1 MELSCP
7 TSWRELT
14 QEQLHYVLFL
24 LATFADP
31 VVVKTYMF
39 IRFAGIYL
47 GDYIRQYP

>member
-14 QEQLHYVLFL
+14 QEQLRYVLFL

-31 VVVKTYMF
+31 VVVKTGSSVKCVDACRVER
-39 IRFAGIYL
+39 IAL
-47 GDYIRQYP
+47 T